1 MMRSDFESHLDKAT
15 NKATFELREIVK
27 QNHKKDKTDPNI
39 YPYEATFTALVF
51 HHLLNRCLEVE
62 NLHVEAPYEDGKKRM
77 DLFYSN
83 PENNEEYCIEV
94 KTVLGL
100 TKKLELLKVRD
111 GLTGIIK
118 DIKKLNGLKG
128 RKKRFMIV
136 AYLGLE
142 DVNDK
147 VPGKW
152 KNQISKYAVS
162 KGLDIRFVEKIVKI
176 VIPPKQF

>member
-1 MMRSDFESHLDKAT
+1 MRSDFESHLDKAT

-27 QNHKKDKTDPNI
+27 KNHKKDKTDPNI

-147 VPGKW
+147 VLGKW